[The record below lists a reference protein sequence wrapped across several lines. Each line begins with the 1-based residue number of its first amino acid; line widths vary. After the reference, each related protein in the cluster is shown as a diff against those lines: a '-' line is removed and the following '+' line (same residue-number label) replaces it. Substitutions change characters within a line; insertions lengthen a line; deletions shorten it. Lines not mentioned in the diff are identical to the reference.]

1 MNIITKV
8 ESFFIFIITMKN
20 YLLHI
25 VISLIAFSLSYLLAY
40 STGLSLV
47 QDTVLIVFAIQ
58 WVLFIPAYLFRTEK
72 FFDLAGSVTYIFAV
86 SFVFYKSNDDLLSYD
101 IGSLILSM
109 VIIFWALR
117 LGSFLFLRIK
127 KAGEDKRFK
136 EIKTSPTRFFM
147 TWSLQGMWV
156 SLCSACALTA
166 LANPNGIQTNLL
178 FYFGLFIFLSGFILE
193 IIADT
198 QKSKFRSNTKNK
210 NLFINTGLWSFSR
223 HPNYLGEIILW
234 LGISIMS
241 ISALSE
247 WQYVTLISPVFTYV
261 LLVYI
266 SGVRLLEESGKEKWG
281 HLEEYKKYLKNTPSL
296 LIK

>member
-1 MNIITKV
+1 
-8 ESFFIFIITMKN
+8 MKN
-20 YLLHI
+20 SIIHI
-25 VISLIAFSLSYLLAY
+25 IISLLAFSLSYLLAY
-40 STGLSLV
+40 STGLDLV
-47 QDTVLIVFAIQ
+47 QETILIVFAIQ

-72 FFDLAGSVTYIFAV
+72 FYDLAGSVTYIFAV
-86 SFVFYKSNDDLLSYD
+86 LFVLFKSNSDLLNYD
-101 IGSLILSM
+101 IGSLILSV
-109 VIIFWALR
+109 VIIIWALR

-198 QKSKFRSNTKNK
+198 QKSKFRSKTENK
-210 NLFINTGLWSFSR
+210 NRFINTGLWSFSR

-241 ISALSE
+241 ISALSG
-247 WQYVTLISPVFTYV
+247 WQYVTLISPVFTYI

>member
-1 MNIITKV
+1 
-8 ESFFIFIITMKN
+8 MKN
-20 YLLHI
+20 SLLHI

-40 STGLSLV
+40 STGLDLV
-47 QDTVLIVFAIQ
+47 KKTVIIVFVIQ
-58 WVLFIPAYLFRTEK
+58 WALFIPAYLFRTEK
-72 FFDLAGSVTYIFAV
+72 FFDLTGSVTYIFAV
-86 SFVFYKSNDDLLSYD
+86 SFVVFKSYSDFLNYD
-101 IGSLILSM
+101 IGSLILSI
-109 VIIFWALR
+109 VIIIWALR

-136 EIKTSPTRFFM
+136 EIKTSPSRFFM

-198 QKSKFRSNTKNK
+198 QKSKFRSNTENK
-210 NLFINTGLWSFSR
+210 NRFISTGLWSFSR

-234 LGISIMS
+234 LGISVMS
-241 ISALSE
+241 ISALSG
-247 WQYVTLISPVFTYV
+247 WQYVTLISPVFTYI

>member
-1 MNIITKV
+1 
-8 ESFFIFIITMKN
+8 MKN
-20 YLLHI
+20 SLLHI

-47 QDTVLIVFAIQ
+47 QDTILIVFVIQ
-58 WVLFIPAYLFRTEK
+58 WVLFVPAYLFRTEK
-72 FFDLAGSVTYIFAV
+72 FFDLTGSVTYIFAV

-101 IGSLILSM
+101 IGSLILSI
-109 VIIFWALR
+109 VIVFWALR

-136 EIKTSPTRFFM
+136 EIKTSPSRFFM

-198 QKSKFRSNTKNK
+198 QKSKFRSNTENK
-210 NLFINTGLWSFSR
+210 NRFISTGLWSFSR

-234 LGISIMS
+234 LGISVMS
-241 ISALSE
+241 ISALSG
-247 WQYVTLISPVFTYV
+247 WQYVTLISPVFTYI

-266 SGVRLLEESGKEKWG
+266 SGVRLLEDSGKEKWG

>member
-1 MNIITKV
+1 
-8 ESFFIFIITMKN
+8 MKN

-86 SFVFYKSNDDLLSYD
+86 SFVFYKSNDNLLSYD
-101 IGSLILSM
+101 IGSLILSI

-241 ISALSE
+241 ISALNE

>member
-1 MNIITKV
+1 
-8 ESFFIFIITMKN
+8 MKN

-72 FFDLAGSVTYIFAV
+72 FFDLAGSVTYVFAV
-86 SFVFYKSNDDLLSYD
+86 AFVFYKSNDDLLSYD
-101 IGSLILSM
+101 IGSLILSI

-241 ISALSE
+241 ISALNE

-281 HLEEYKKYLKNTPSL
+281 HLEDYKKYLKNTPSL

>member
-1 MNIITKV
+1 
-8 ESFFIFIITMKN
+8 MKN
-20 YLLHI
+20 SLLHI

-47 QDTVLIVFAIQ
+47 QDTILIVFVIQ
-58 WVLFIPAYLFRTEK
+58 WVLFVPAYLFRTEK
-72 FFDLAGSVTYIFAV
+72 FFDLTGSVTYIFAV

-101 IGSLILSM
+101 IGSLILSI
-109 VIIFWALR
+109 VIVFWALR

-136 EIKTSPTRFFM
+136 EIKTSPSRFFM

-198 QKSKFRSNTKNK
+198 QKSKFRSNTENK
-210 NLFINTGLWSFSR
+210 NRFISTGLWSFSR

-234 LGISIMS
+234 LGISVMS
-241 ISALSE
+241 ISALSG
-247 WQYVTLISPVFTYV
+247 WQYVTLISPVFTYI

-296 LIK
+296 FIK

>member
-1 MNIITKV
+1 
-8 ESFFIFIITMKN
+8 MKN

-86 SFVFYKSNDDLLSYD
+86 AFVFYKSNDDLLSYD
-101 IGSLILSM
+101 IGSLILSI

-210 NLFINTGLWSFSR
+210 NLFINTGL
-223 HPNYLGEIILW
+223 
-234 LGISIMS
+234 
-241 ISALSE
+241 
-247 WQYVTLISPVFTYV
+247 
-261 LLVYI
+261 
-266 SGVRLLEESGKEKWG
+266 
-281 HLEEYKKYLKNTPSL
+281 
-296 LIK
+296 

>member
-1 MNIITKV
+1 
-8 ESFFIFIITMKN
+8 MKN

-86 SFVFYKSNDDLLSYD
+86 AFVFYKSNDDLLSYD
-101 IGSLILSM
+101 IVSLILSI

-241 ISALSE
+241 ISALNE

-281 HLEEYKKYLKNTPSL
+281 HLEDYKKYLKNTPSL

>member
-1 MNIITKV
+1 
-8 ESFFIFIITMKN
+8 MKN

-86 SFVFYKSNDDLLSYD
+86 SFVFYKSNDNLLSYD
-101 IGSLILSM
+101 IGSLILSI

-241 ISALSE
+241 ISALNE

-281 HLEEYKKYLKNTPSL
+281 HLEDYKKYLKNTPSL

>member
-1 MNIITKV
+1 
-8 ESFFIFIITMKN
+8 MKN
-20 YLLHI
+20 SLLHI

-47 QDTVLIVFAIQ
+47 QDTILIVFVIQ
-58 WVLFIPAYLFRTEK
+58 WVLFVPAYLFRTEK
-72 FFDLAGSVTYIFAV
+72 FFDLTGSVTYIFAV

-101 IGSLILSM
+101 IGSLILSI
-109 VIIFWALR
+109 VIVFWALR

-136 EIKTSPTRFFM
+136 EIKTSPSRFFM

-198 QKSKFRSNTKNK
+198 QKSKFRSNTENK
-210 NLFINTGLWSFSR
+210 NRFISTGLWSFSR

-234 LGISIMS
+234 LGISVMS
-241 ISALSE
+241 ISALSG
-247 WQYVTLISPVFTYV
+247 WQYITLISPVFTYI

>member
-1 MNIITKV
+1 
-8 ESFFIFIITMKN
+8 MKN
-20 YLLHI
+20 SIIHI
-25 VISLIAFSLSYLLAY
+25 VISLIAFSLSYFLAY
-40 STGLSLV
+40 STGLDLV
-47 QDTVLIVFAIQ
+47 KETVIIVFVIQ
-58 WVLFIPAYLFRTEK
+58 WALFVPAYLFRTEK

-86 SFVFYKSNDDLLSYD
+86 SFVVFKSNSDLLNYD
-101 IGSLILSM
+101 IGSLILSL
-109 VIIFWALR
+109 VIIIWALR

-166 LANPNGIQTNLL
+166 LANPIGIQTNLL

-198 QKSKFRSNTKNK
+198 QKSKFRSNTENK
-210 NLFINTGLWSFSR
+210 NRFISTGLWSFSR

-234 LGISIMS
+234 LGISVMS
-241 ISALSE
+241 ISALSG
-247 WQYVTLISPVFTYV
+247 WQYVTLISPVFTYI